1 MLPDQSPVPLAGYD
15 ANLQAVDAHEDLEL
29 IPTTPEETVPISTEV
44 PGRVVPGSLFTSA
57 NTKSNRGR
65 SLSKLSDRRT
75 RSQTR
80 PRINGISD
88 GFVTDQI
95 VVADVHRSSSEDDIH
110 GRLSLAK
117 DSILMRKGELSSDS
131 ERVSDALGLSSW
143 SLTEEEEDRDST
155 ETVVP
160 SSLISSDEEY
170 HDVSPVVKDLIQDIF
185 SMEQATD
192 PNAGEV
198 PNRYEEQLKIYILCS
213 TVYSEEFEDQVP
225 SEIAESELPNMV
237 LQAKDMKDKLLKA
250 QVDSMNASE
259 QEISKE
265 IKDAGAKSR
274 AGFVSFVKLAVKEL
288 KVIESRN
295 NTPAPLSLNT
305 SSTSSAT
312 SNQAKTA
319 RVEKYTESTV
329 DQMRQMIDTLET
341 LSLDQPTSQVEFRN
355 LQDRIK
361 RAQKELA
368 IVKKNADKLMGYA
381 DECNMIREGE
391 KLEDVYRCMEAK
403 EVELDKD
410 FQNLREEY
418 GITGDQSGKNSDIKC
433 PHFSGDNSDKT
444 DYYSFK
450 EEWDEYISVKAP
462 SRAEQLRLLLRT
474 SLTGTAKAACRH
486 MTSVDE
492 IFDHLRENFGIVSD
506 LLFNLVEELRRLGT
520 CTGSND
526 KKRKWAVEV
535 KSQLNHLTNL
545 SKKHG
550 IYEILYNHPVIAE
563 LQEKLP
569 YEILQK
575 FIKRLRKQLPGGRA
589 HKKVV
594 FETFSEYLDEVVGI
608 FTFNHTYKM
617 DCGVDTDKYSRSKAE
632 SKSTPTSTKPP
643 APKTKTFSTTAS
655 PGTGKAVTKSNPGA
669 TKNQNTV
676 RVTSSYTSPEMR
688 PCGSCNGQ
696 HTHAYYCEDYY
707 KASIQT
713 ERVKVAIKMQTCF
726 RCLRLDCGIDFSN
739 RERWEKFHAVNCQS
753 EWVCSVEVCA
763 KRARNKQYHF
773 TLCKWHEAE
782 NKKKQG
788 DFIKALD
795 RNQIKPGVSFF
806 FNTPHNYNLNLPKSM
821 INLGEHDKD
830 VVDDVHEPSI
840 FMLQEVMVNERSLLL
855 FYDSGCLGSA
865 LSDRAAAIL
874 NSTCVREGPTTMNVA
889 GGKTVV
895 LEGGDEQ
902 FLLNLAA
909 PGKKALIT
917 GLKMPHV
924 TTPFP
929 LWNISQAWSQIC
941 SEYAAAEPNG
951 KPLPPV
957 IDRIGGVE
965 VDIII
970 GIRYQQHF
978 PELICNLP
986 CGLGIFKSKIKAPR
1000 GELTVLGGPH
1010 AAWRYATDMVGFLGA
1025 NSFFTAEARAF
1036 RDQSCTL
1043 KHVYHPV
1050 EHEDDDLLVDVV
1062 LEDLLDIDQPYVEQ
1076 CLSVHCD
1083 KHGDLDDWII
1093 PSTWDIDNS
1102 IYSLRQSASRFAEA
1116 ELIGSEVTYRCVRCR
1131 NCAKCKQGETL
1142 ESASLREEQEQYV
1155 IEQSVIFDEEK
1166 GRLIAKLPFM
1176 ADPKS
1181 NLKPNRYTA
1190 ERILDSQIKSLS
1202 KNEQAK
1208 LDVLAA
1214 HEKLRSRGFIVP
1226 LSELKPEEQ
1235 ELVLSN
1241 EDSGYII
1248 PWRPVWKSSSIS
1260 TPCRP
1265 VFDASSK
1272 TPGGESLNNIL
1283 AKGINQL
1290 ATISNSVL
1298 RFRSGEGAFTCDV
1311 TMAYNGVDLDPSYY
1325 RYQQFLWKEDL
1336 NPENPVIIMI
1346 IRTLIYGVRSS
1357 GNQLHAGFEKLAEN
1371 TINKF
1376 PELAAGAAVL
1386 RDEGYVDD
1394 LLHVDVDLEAARAA
1408 ADQLEKVLERA
1419 GLKAKAYTF
1428 VGSYPDEAVSS
1439 DGVHVGLVGLLWAPV
1454 EDYICLDIKE
1464 LYFGKSKRGVLP
1476 EFVIGEYSDALKRNF
1491 TRRNLLGKVA
1501 GIFDPIGLTTPITS
1515 RLKLDLHD
1523 LCLES
1528 LGWDDTVPE
1537 SYLEKWVQNLHDI
1550 QELREVKFRRT
1561 VIPHDAASLD
1571 ISLVISS
1578 DASKSIAVSCVHA
1591 RIPLIS
1597 GGFSCQL
1604 YTAKSK
1610 IVRYETV
1617 PRAEL
1622 RAAVMSASLG
1632 HTVKY
1637 NLGSQFYDSMYVTD
1651 STIVL
1656 HWLSHDERPLDT
1668 AVRNSVIEIR
1678 RFTNVNQWYH
1688 IDGELNIADLGTRHA
1703 IISDIGPGSEWQ
1715 DGKSWMNLPVSEMPV
1730 KTIDQM
1736 NLSSEEKR
1744 LASQELK
1751 HFSMYNDIT
1760 DLVPKV
1766 SERYRFSNYLVD
1778 PNKFSWEKSI
1788 RIMGYVL
1795 KFLSLIK
1802 QDWNPVWFPATPP
1815 TSLVSTENIIPQE
1828 SCCCCWS
1835 GELETSEF
1843 EVETFES
1850 KVETFESEVKTVE
1863 SETETFIRG
1872 TGTFKSLENLSFV
1885 NLSIPGCCVELVQA
1899 DVQKAENYFYFKATQ
1914 EVLKF
1919 SPEKDYKDAF
1929 IKKNGILHYVGR
1941 ILDSQEICSP
1951 EDTMFDLTPLSF
1963 VRPIVDR
1970 YSPVGYSVMLHSHE
1984 SISHHK
1990 SATAS
1995 LLESRSLAFILR
2007 GRDLA
2012 TEVVKACRPCIRF
2025 RSKLVEVE
2033 MGKLHQSRLTIA
2045 PVFYCCQVDMFG
2057 PLIAI
2062 CEHQHRSTVKIY
2074 GVVFKDPGSCAV
2086 SVHVMQNYSTSSFLQ
2101 AYTRFAARYGH
2112 PTELRIDEGSQLMS
2126 ACKNMEIS
2134 IVDLKDNLTAK
2145 HQVGIKFST
2154 CPVGGHNAHGMVERS
2169 IREIKNLMLKM
2180 YKGLKLD
2187 ILTLETCFAWISSEL
2202 NNLPICLGSRVDNL
2216 DHLDLITPN
2225 RLLLGRNNRRAL
2237 GGFATVSSPSR
2248 LIEQMDRVY
2257 EVWWR
2262 TWKSEKLVDFIPQPS
2277 KWKKTNEQLKVG
2289 DVVIFLKS
2297 DSENRLGEPI
2307 WRIARVRSVETSE
2320 DGLARSAVLE
2330 YRNVNEKVVRA
2341 TNRSVRS
2348 VVVVHRESELDVI
2361 QLLEEASLKARLNTD
2376 PK

>member
-1 MLPDQSPVPLAGYD
+1 MLPEQSPTPLAGFD
-15 ANLQAVDAHEDLEL
+15 ARLRAVDAIEDAEI
-29 IPTTPEETVPISTEV
+29 IPPTPEESSPTCKEIP
-44 PGRVVPGSLFTSA
+44 VVPTAGNLFTSC
-57 NTKSNRGR
+57 KVKPNRGR

-80 PRINGISD
+80 PRINATSD
-88 GFVTDQI
+88 EADTDQI
-95 VVADVHRSSSEDDIH
+95 VVADIHSSATDDDIST
-110 GRLSLAK
+110 RLPLAK
-117 DSILMRKGELSSDS
+117 DSVLLHRGELDPTSV
-131 ERVSDALGLSSW
+131 RTADALGLSSW
-143 SLTEEEEDRDST
+143 SVTEEEDDHDST

-160 SSLISSDEEY
+160 NSEMSSDDEY
-170 HDVSPVVKDLIQDIF
+170 HDVSPVVKNIIQNIF
-185 SMEQATD
+185 SMDPPTTPTD
-192 PNAGEV
+192 GAAI
-198 PNRYEEQLKIYILCS
+198 NRYDEQLKTYILCS
-213 TVYSEEFEDQVP
+213 TVYSEEFEDLVP
-225 SEIAESELPNMV
+225 SEIADSELPK
-237 LQAKDMKDKLLKA
+237 LIDQARDMKDKLLKA
-250 QVDSMNASE
+250 QVDSMNATE
-259 QEISKE
+259 MEISRETKA
-265 IKDAGAKSR
+265 AGAAAR
-274 AGFVSFVKLAVKEL
+274 AGFVNFVKLAVKEL
-288 KVIESRN
+288 KTVESRN

-305 SSTSSAT
+305 SSSSSAT

-329 DQMRQMIDTLET
+329 DQMRQMIDTLEA
-341 LSLDQPTSQVEFRN
+341 LSLDQPTNQVEFRN

-368 IVKKNADKLMGYA
+368 IVKKNADKLMNYA
-381 DECNMIREGE
+381 DECNMIQEGE
-391 KLEDVYRCMEAK
+391 KLEDVYRTMEAK
-403 EVELDKD
+403 EVDLDKD
-410 FQNLREEY
+410 FQSLKEEY
-418 GITGDQSGKNSDIKC
+418 GITGEQNGKNSDIKC
-433 PHFSGDNSDKT
+433 PHFSGDSSDKT

-462 SRAEQLRLLLRT
+462 SRAEQLRILLRT
-474 SLTGTAKAACRH
+474 SLTGTARAACRH

-506 LLFNLVEELRRLGT
+506 LIFNLVEELRRLGT
-520 CTGSND
+520 CSGSND

-545 SKKHG
+545 SQKHG
-550 IYEILYNHPVIAE
+550 IYETLYNHPVIAE

-594 FETFSEYLDEVVGI
+594 FETFLEYLDEVVAI

-617 DCGVDTDKYSRSKAE
+617 DCGVDTDKYSRSKVDVKPAPG
-632 SKSTPTSTKPP
+632 TNKPP
-643 APKTKTFSTTAS
+643 APKTKTFSSTTT
-655 PGTGKAVTKSNPGA
+655 PGTGKPVTKPNPGA
-669 TKNQNTV
+669 TKNQNAV
-676 RVTSSYTSPEMR
+676 RVTSSYTSPEMK
-688 PCGSCNGQ
+688 PCGSCKGQ
-696 HTHAYYCEDYY
+696 HTHAFYCEDYY

-713 ERVKVAIKMQTCF
+713 ERVRVAIKMQTCF
-726 RCLRLDCGIDFSN
+726 RCLRLDCGIDFSD
-739 RERWEKFHAVNCQS
+739 RERWEKNHAVNCQS
-753 EWVCSVEVCA
+753 EWVCNVEVCA
-763 KRARNKQYHF
+763 KRSRNKQYHF

-788 DFIKALD
+788 DFIKVLD

-806 FNTPHNYNLNLPKSM
+806 FNTPHNYNLNLSKPQR
-821 INLGEHDKD
+821 NLGDYDKD

-840 FMLQEVMVNERSLLL
+840 FMLQEVVVNERNLLL

-865 LSDRAAAIL
+865 LSDRAADIL

-889 GGKTVV
+889 GGKTVI

-902 FLLNLAA
+902 FLLDLAI

-929 LWNISQAWSQIC
+929 LWNISQAWKQIC

-957 IDRIGGVE
+957 TDRIGGVE

-970 GIRYQQHF
+970 GIRYQKHF

-1010 AAWRYATDMVGFLGA
+1010 PAWRYAADMVGFMGA

-1043 KHVYHPV
+1043 KHIYHPV
-1050 EHEDDDLLVDVV
+1050 QHEDDDLLADVV
-1062 LEDLLDIDQPYVEQ
+1062 LEELLELDQPCVEQ
-1076 CLSVHCD
+1076 CLTVHCD
-1083 KHGDLDDWII
+1083 KHGDLDNWII
-1093 PSTWDIDNS
+1093 PADWDIENS
-1102 IYSLRQSASRFAEA
+1102 IYSLRQTASRFAEA
-1116 ELIGSEVTYRCVRCR
+1116 ELVGSEVTYRCVRCR
-1131 NCAKCKQGETL
+1131 NCAKCKQGESL

-1155 IEQSVIFDEEK
+1155 IEQSVIFDEQK
-1166 GRLIAKLPFM
+1166 GRLVAKLPFM
-1176 ADPKS
+1176 ADPGV

-1190 ERILDSQIKSLS
+1190 ERILDSQIKNLT

-1226 LSELKPEEQ
+1226 LSELSPAEQ
-1235 ELVLSN
+1235 ELVRSN
-1241 EDSGYII
+1241 VDSGYVI

-1290 ATISNSVL
+1290 ATIANSVL
-1298 RFRSGEGAFTCDV
+1298 RFRSGEGVFTCDV
-1311 TMAYNGVDLDPSYY
+1311 TMAYNGVDLDPSCY

-1336 NPENPVIIMI
+1336 NPENPVIVMI
-1346 IRTLIYGVRSS
+1346 IKTLIYGVRSS
-1357 GNQLHAGFEKLAEN
+1357 GNQLHAGFEKLAED
-1371 TINKF
+1371 TIKKF

-1394 LLHVDVDLEAARAA
+1394 LLHVDVDLEAAHAA

-1428 VGSYPDEAVSS
+1428 VGSPPDEAVSS
-1439 DGVHVGLVGLLWAPV
+1439 DGIHVGLVGLLWAPV

-1476 EFVIGEYSDALKRNF
+1476 EFVVGDFSDALKRNF

-1501 GIFDPIGLTTPITS
+1501 GIFDPIGLTTPVTS

-1550 QELREVKFRRT
+1550 QELREVRFRRT
-1561 VIPHDAASLD
+1561 VIPHDAASLNID
-1571 ISLVISS
+1571 LVISS

-1591 RIPLIS
+1591 RVPLRS

-1632 HTVKY
+1632 HSVKY
-1637 NLGSQFYDSMYVTD
+1637 NLGSKFCGSMYVTD

-1678 RFTNVNQWYH
+1678 RFTDVNQWYH
-1688 IDGELNIADLGTRHA
+1688 IDGALNIADLGTRHA
-1703 IISDIGPGSEWQ
+1703 LVSDIGPGSEWQ
-1715 DGKSWMNLPVSEMPV
+1715 DGKCWMNLPVSEMPV
-1730 KTIDQM
+1730 KTIEEV

-1751 HFSMYNDIT
+1751 HFSMYNEIT

-1766 SERYRFSNYLVD
+1766 SERYKFSNYLVD
-1778 PNKFSWEKSI
+1778 PNKFSWEKSV

-1795 KFLSLIK
+1795 KFLTLIK
-1802 QDWNPVWFPATPP
+1802 QDWKPIWFPAVPP
-1815 TSLVSTENIIPQE
+1815 SSLASAENVNLLGK
-1828 SCCCCWS
+1828 CCCWS
-1835 GELETSEF
+1835 NESETFESESETFESESETFEPEFETFEL
-1843 EVETFES
+1843 EVETFEP
-1850 KVETFESEVKTVE
+1850 E
-1863 SETETFIRG
+1863 
-1872 TGTFKSLENLSFV
+1872 TGTFEGLEHLNFI
-1885 NLSIPGCCVELVQA
+1885 NLSIPGCRAELVQA
-1899 DVQKAENYFYFKATQ
+1899 DVDKAENYFYYKATQ

-1919 SPEKDYKDAF
+1919 SPEKDYKETF
-1929 IKKNGILHYVGR
+1929 VVRNGILHYVGR

-2012 TEVVKACRPCIRF
+2012 TEIVKSCRPCIRF
-2025 RSKLVEVE
+2025 RTKLVEVE

-2045 PVFYCCQVDMFG
+2045 PVFYCCQVDLFG

-2086 SVHVMQNYSTSSFLQ
+2086 SIHVMQNYSTPAFLQ

-2112 PTELRIDEGSQLMS
+2112 PTELRIDEGSQLMA
-2126 ACKNMEIS
+2126 ACKKMEIS
-2134 IVDLKDNLTAK
+2134 IVDIKNNLNAK
-2145 HQVGIKFST
+2145 HQVGVKFST
-2154 CPVGGHNAHGMVERS
+2154 CPVAGHNAHGMVERS

-2187 ILTLETCFAWISSEL
+2187 ILSLETCFAWISSEL

-2257 EVWWR
+2257 EVWWKI
-2262 TWKSEKLVDFIPQPS
+2262 WKSEKLVDFIPQPN
-2277 KWKKTNEQLKVG
+2277 KWRKTNEQLKVG

-2320 DGLARSAVLE
+2320 DGLARSATLE
-2330 YRNVNEKVVRA
+2330 YRNVNEKIMR
-2341 TNRSVRS
+2341 TTHRSVRS
-2348 VVVVHRESELDVI
+2348 VVVVHRESDLDVI
-2361 QLLEEASLKARLNTD
+2361 QSLEKAALEAKLDDETE
-2376 PK
+2376 